1 MVGDNK
7 NILFSYNYVRFLGK
21 EWRARHPDVPRMFT
35 ETKMKNSTFALSIP
49 KQKNSTDCGLYMMEV
64 IEKIAERG
72 GINNVDENENED
84 DEEEDDVNTS
94 I

>member
-1 MVGDNK
+1 M
-7 NILFSYNYVRFLGK
+7 ICIPCYIYIRFLGR
-21 EWRARHPDVPRMFT
+21 EWKSRHPNIPRMFT
-35 ETKMKNSTFALSIP
+35 EIKMKNSTFALSIP

-72 GINNVDENENED
+72 GINVDENESED
-84 DEEEDDVNTS
+84 DDEDDDVKHTHIS